1 MVFSIHFPYIIISST
16 SSKHTY
22 LVSLIDTAFILSYS
36 YQQQATK
43 YRAIYFSLMYSSFI
57 SQEFILNDKIQ
68 HFLSDSQLLLNAV
81 GEGIYGFDTQG
92 AAVFM
97 NAAAERLTGWSAR
110 ELIGK
115 NIHEYHHHS
124 HSDGRPYPAC
134 ECKIYATAQDG
145 KVRRVFDEVFWRK
158 DGTFFPVEYTSTPVY
173 QGNNLIGAVAVFRDV
188 SKQKGDE
195 QALRFALDK
204 IKSLSEQLQNENT
217 YLQEELNAKW
227 SHSELSGKSMAME
240 NVLSQISLVA
250 QTNSTVMIYGENGTG
265 KELAARQL
273 HRQSSRSKAAMIKVN
288 CAAFTPSLLES
299 ELFGHEKGAF
309 TGAIEKRIGKFELAN
324 NGTLFLDEIGE
335 LSLEA
340 QSKLL
345 RIIQEQE
352 FERVGGN
359 KTIKVDIRIIVAT
372 NKNLQTMVNDGSFR
386 MDLFYRLNVFPI
398 TMPAL
403 RDRTEDIPILSQ
415 QILARLGK
423 KLARVM
429 PTLSEQSIKHLAQ
442 YSWPGNVRE
451 LQNIIEREVILSSSN
466 TLEIPKLKS
475 SSVQLNESHSDNS
488 DDQLATI
495 ERNHISNILAQCHW
509 KIGGKKGAAAR
520 LGLPD
525 STLRSK
531 MSKLAIQRPT

>member
-1 MVFSIHFPYIIISST
+1 
-16 SSKHTY
+16 
-22 LVSLIDTAFILSYS
+22 
-36 YQQQATK
+36 
-43 YRAIYFSLMYSSFI
+43 
-57 SQEFILNDKIQ
+57 LNDKIQ

-124 HSDGRPYPAC
+124 HSDGSPYPAC
-134 ECKIYATAQDG
+134 DCKIYATAQDG

-158 DGTFFPVEYTSTPVY
+158 DGSSFPVEYTSTPVY
-173 QGNNLIGAVAVFRDV
+173 QGQVLIGAVAVFRDV
-188 SKQKGDE
+188 SKQKSDE
-195 QALRFALDK
+195 QALLFALDK
-204 IKSLSEQLQNENT
+204 IKSLTEQLQNENT
-217 YLQEELNAKW
+217 YLQEELNAKF
-227 SHSELSGKSMAME
+227 SHTELSGKSMAIE
-240 NVLSQISLVA
+240 KVLSQINLVA
-250 QTNSTVMIYGENGTG
+250 QTNSTVLIYGENGTG

-273 HRQSSRSKAAMIKVN
+273 HRQSHRSKAPMIKVN

-309 TGAIEKRIGKFELAN
+309 TGAVEKRIGKFELAN

-335 LSLEA
+335 LSLAA

-359 KTIKVDIRIIVAT
+359 KTIKVDIRIIAAT
-372 NKNLQTMVNDGSFR
+372 NQNLQEMVKNETFR
-386 MDLFYRLNVFPI
+386 MDLFYRLNVFPM
-398 TMPAL
+398 TMPPL
-403 RDRTEDIPILSQ
+403 RERTEDIALLSE
-415 QILARLGK
+415 QILTRLGK
-423 KLARVM
+423 KLARAM
-429 PTLSEQSIKHLAQ
+429 PTLSQQSVMHLSH
-442 YSWPGNVRE
+442 YHWPGNVRE
-451 LQNIIEREVILSSSN
+451 LQNVIEREVILSRAN
-466 TLEIPKLKS
+466 VLEIPQLSLPERSLPS
-475 SSVQLNESHSDNS
+475 SINS
-488 DDQLATI
+488 DSDHPDDTRLSVI
-495 ERNHISNILAQCHW
+495 EKQHIINILNNCHW
-509 KIGGKKGAAAR
+509 KIGGRLGAAKQ

-531 MSKLAIQRPT
+531 MTKLGIKRQS

>member
-1 MVFSIHFPYIIISST
+1 
-16 SSKHTY
+16 
-22 LVSLIDTAFILSYS
+22 
-36 YQQQATK
+36 
-43 YRAIYFSLMYSSFI
+43 
-57 SQEFILNDKIQ
+57 LNDKIQ

-97 NAAAERLTGWSAR
+97 NAAAERLTGWSTR

-227 SHSELSGKSMAME
+227 SHSELSGKSMAMT

-372 NKNLQTMVNDGSFR
+372 NKNLQAMVNDGSFR

-403 RDRTEDIPILSQ
+403 RDRAEDIPILCQ

-451 LQNIIEREVILSSSN
+451 LQNIIEREVILSSSSP
-466 TLEIPKLKS
+466 LEIPQLQS
-475 SSVQLNESHSDNS
+475 SNDLLSNESHSGNS

-495 ERNHISNILAQCHW
+495 ERNHITNILAQCHW